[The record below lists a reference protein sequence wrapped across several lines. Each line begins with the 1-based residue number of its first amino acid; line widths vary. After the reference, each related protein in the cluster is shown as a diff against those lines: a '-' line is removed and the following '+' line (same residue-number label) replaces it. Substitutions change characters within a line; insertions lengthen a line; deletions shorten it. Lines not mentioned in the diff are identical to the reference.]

1 MKTRVSQ
8 IKKLRE
14 NNKNSWDVV
23 QERDRQ
29 MARLSTHGGNTT
41 RVEVVWDLNENA
53 IRDRM
58 FKIQVGDKYAI
69 INAEEMRRFIRWV

>member
-1 MKTRVSQ
+1 MKTRISQ
-8 IKKLRE
+8 KEKLRE
-14 NNKNSWDVV
+14 NNKTSWDVV
-23 QERDRQ
+23 QERDSRR
-29 MARLSTHGGNTT
+29 ARLLTFGGNTT
-41 RVEVVWDLNENA
+41 RVEITWDLNQDA